1 VGAQIRPEFGF
12 SGGVI
17 VAEFSRTVHDFRR
30 GAFSFLYGVLL
41 PAPSRLPAPLG
52 SPIYPHPGPP
62 YPPFIPPFLPA
73 PVPQAQVNFEMGGQR
88 GVGMGEVREG
98 VGMKGGQMGEE
109 RLFMEREA
117 G

>member
-1 VGAQIRPEFGF
+1 MIFGVERLAF
-12 SGGVI
+12 FMG
-17 VAEFSRTVHDFRR
+17 
-30 GAFSFLYGVLL
+30 FSFLPPPASL
-41 PAPSRLPAPLG
+41 PPSVP
-52 SPIYPHPGPP
+52 PIYPHPGPP
-62 YPPFIPPFLPA
+62 YPPFSPPFLPA

-109 RLFMEREA
+109 RLLMEREA